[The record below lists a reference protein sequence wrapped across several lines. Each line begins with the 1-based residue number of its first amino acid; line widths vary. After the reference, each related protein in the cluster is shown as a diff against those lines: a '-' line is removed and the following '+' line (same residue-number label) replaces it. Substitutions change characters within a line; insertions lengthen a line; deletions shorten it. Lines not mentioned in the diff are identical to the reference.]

1 MENKAHALVAGVFA
15 LLLLMATLAAVW
27 WFGGNREAVSE
38 YLVVTRQNVTG
49 LNLQA
54 QVRYRGIRVGRVESV
69 QLDPDDSRDILIR
82 VSISRDVPITEGTVA
97 KLGYQ
102 GLTVLP
108 FDRIDEEGIAHVLL
122 EDGGKNPALLA
133 RGNRLPRIPMQP
145 SLLQELS
152 DAGSA
157 TLRQGQ
163 ELLISANQVLNA
175 ENRARISKTLA
186 NLEAGSAAL
195 TATLAEARALLAD
208 DRTKRLGAAIAN
220 IEGAAGEARVFLRDA
235 GKLIPHMISLT
246 EKIEQMVGETNGE
259 GLSAS
264 GARLQD
270 LSRDL
275 AQTSRQLTQTLQAFE
290 AAPQSLLFGPPPAQ
304 PGPGEPGFNY
314 PASARP

>member
-102 GLTVLP
+102 GLT
-108 FDRIDEEGIAHVLL
+108 GIAHVLL

>member
-38 YLVVTRQNVTG
+38 YLVVTRQSVTG

-69 QLDPDDSRDILIR
+69 KLDPDDNRDILIR
-82 VSISRDVPITEGTVA
+82 ISISRDVPITEGTIA

-102 GLTVLP
+102 GMT
-108 FDRIDEEGIAHVLL
+108 GIAHVLL
-122 EDGGKNPALLA
+122 EDSGKNPAPLA
-133 RGNRLPRIPMQP
+133 RGDHLPRIPMQP

-157 TLRQGQ
+157 TLRQAQ
-163 ELLISANQVLNA
+163 ELLTSANQVLNP

-186 NLEAGSAAL
+186 NIETSSAAL
-195 TATLAEARALLAD
+195 SATLAEARALLAD

-259 GLSAS
+259 GLAAS

-275 AQTSRQLTQTLQAFE
+275 SQTSRQLTRTLQAFE
-290 AAPQSLLFGPPPAQ
+290 AAPQSVLFGPPPAQ